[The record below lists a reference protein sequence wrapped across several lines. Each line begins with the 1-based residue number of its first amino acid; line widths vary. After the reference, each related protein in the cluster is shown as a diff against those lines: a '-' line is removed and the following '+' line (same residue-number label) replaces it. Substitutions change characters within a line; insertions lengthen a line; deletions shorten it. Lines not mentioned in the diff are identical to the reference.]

1 VRDYLQDLKLV
12 SFIKT
17 SGGKGLHVVVPLR
30 PKASW
35 DEAKAF
41 AAGVA
46 ADMTKASPALYT
58 DTMAK
63 RARTG
68 RIFIDYLRNGRGAT
82 AVAAYSTR
90 ARAGAPVSTPLAW
103 QELPT
108 IRSGNQYRIG
118 NLGARLSY
126 LQDDPWAEFGDVDQA
141 LPKAVRRR

>member
-1 VRDYLQDLKLV
+1 VRDYLQGLNLV
-12 SFIKT
+12 SFVKT
-17 SGGKGLHVVVPLR
+17 SGGKGLHVVVPLH

-46 ADMTKASPALYT
+46 AGLTKASPSLYT

-90 ARAGAPVSTPLAW
+90 VRVGAPVSTPLAW
-103 QELPT
+103 EELST
-108 IRSGNQYRIG
+108 IRSGNQYRIS
-118 NLGARLSY
+118 NLAARLSH
-126 LQDDPWAEFGDVDQA
+126 LQDDPWSKFGNIDQVV
-141 LPKAVRRR
+141 PKRRR